1 MITYTEKKFIVDYI
15 LELGDNKFSIN
26 DVNQVYDDIMECFC
40 PMDIHLSCPMLCC
53 DSEDAL
59 CHDCWV
65 EAIELNKQ
73 TNKEAQ

>member
-26 DVNQVYDDIMECFC
+26 DVNQVYDDIMESLC
-40 PMDIHLSCPMLCC
+40 PTYIHLSCPMLCW
-53 DSEDAL
+53 DSEDAS

-65 EAIELNKQ
+65 EAIELNK
-73 TNKEAQ
+73 TGK